1 MKNFKKICALVLAL
15 MIIVTAGIV
24 SVSAAQTDDNSEAA
38 VSAAG
43 EITIHVRD
51 DDTTQPYVYL
61 WNSLPTNSAMSKS
74 YPGEKMTNAGKWF
87 DYVVNDV
94 TKVNAIVT
102 DAEGNQYSG
111 ERKLDISESSEWW
124 CDNGK
129 WTKYDPDEPDP
140 ISSVDMREDTIYFV
154 ITTRF
159 YDGDSGNNV
168 HCWDDDQANNPD
180 SDPAWRGDFKGLAE
194 KLDYIKAL
202 GFSAIWITPVVTNAS
217 GYDYHGY
224 HAMDLSSVDV
234 RYESDDF
241 KYEDLIRAAHQKGMK
256 IIQDVVLQHTGNF
269 GESYFAHLF
278 DKDENADLS
287 NIEECMVPTDL
298 LLDTWGLKS
307 ADEYWAQK
315 GSVQHEQRL
324 KIMKG
329 IDPSASNAP
338 ASNYESFVAGIE
350 HDKQQPERLFS
361 DSAQFNSKNYYH
373 SGYWRNYNWDDYATQ
388 YAQIA
393 GDCVDLNTE
402 NPAVAEYTVDAYSK
416 YLDMGVDAFRVD
428 TVRHISRL
436 SLNTMYNDQ
445 LNKAGG
451 DGFYMFGEVCTRY
464 NDAWYRGMAS
474 ESAPFYTWDEPDD
487 SYMSQWN
494 WGTDSAAVGENM
506 NLTLDHWI
514 DNYEPS
520 EQPTSDNAFLNGI
533 EYHNPDYTE
542 ASGMGVIDFA
552 MHWNFGTAS
561 GAFGTAKAYDKTYN
575 DATWNVMYVDSHD
588 YGPGTFNRYEGGT
601 QAWAENMDL
610 MFTFRGIP
618 CLYYGSEIEF
628 QKGVRID
635 EGLNITLANSG
646 RAYYGDNIT
655 GNVNATDFSE
665 YTADGKVAETLEKP
679 LAKHLQKLNAIRR
692 AIPALQKGQYTT
704 SSTYVSGNMAYVR
717 RYTDESTDSLA
728 CVTISGGATFK
739 NLPNGTYIDAVTGD
753 IQQVSNGTLAVPS
766 IGSANMRVYV
776 CCADGFTGIDGAIG
790 GTSAYLK

>member
-1 MKNFKKICALVLAL
+1 MTNFKKICALVLSL

-24 SVSAAQTDDNSEAA
+24 SVSAVQSDDNSEVAA
-38 VSAAG
+38 DSAATG
-43 EITIHVRD
+43 ITIHVRD
-51 DDTTQPYVYL
+51 DDTSQPYVYL

-74 YPGEKMTNAGKWF
+74 YPGEKMTKAGKWF

-102 DAEGNQYSG
+102 DSDGKQYSNEKMLTTG
-111 ERKLDISESSEWW
+111 EWW

-129 WTKYDPDEPDP
+129 WSKYDPDEPDP
-140 ISSVDMREDTIYFV
+140 VSSVDMREDTIYFV

-224 HAMDLSSVDV
+224 HAMDFSTVDA

-241 KYEDLIRAAHQKGMK
+241 TYEDLIRAAHQKDMK

-269 GESYFAHLF
+269 GESYFSHLF
-278 DKDENADLS
+278 DKDTTADLS
-287 NIEECMVPTDL
+287 KIEECMVPTDL
-298 LLDTWGLKS
+298 LLDTWGLSS
-307 ADEYWAQK
+307 AEEYWAQP
-315 GSVQHEQRL
+315 GSIQHQQRL

-329 IDPSASNAP
+329 IDPQESNAP

-402 NPAVAEYTVDAYSK
+402 NPEVAEYTVDAYSK

-487 SYMSQWN
+487 SYMSKWN

-514 DNYEPS
+514 DNYDPS

-561 GAFGTAKAYDKTYN
+561 GAFGTAKTYDKTYN

-601 QAWAENMDL
+601 QAWAENLDL

-646 RAYYGDNIT
+646 RAYYGDNIK

-665 YTADGKVAETLEKP
+665 YTADGKVAETLEQP

-704 SSTYVSGNMAYVR
+704 SSTYVTGGNMAYVR

-728 CVTISGGATFK
+728 CVAISSGATFK
-739 NLPNGTYIDAVTGD
+739 NIPNGKYVDAVTGEP
-753 IQQVSNGTLAVPS
+753 IQVTNGTLTVPN
-766 IGSANMRVYV
+766 IGKANMRVYV
-776 CCADGFTGIDGAIG
+776 CCADGFDGIDGAIG
-790 GTSAYLK
+790 GASPYLK